1 MCLGSRGGSLGSF
14 VLTLVFILV
23 SFHEKCTAS
32 RTDFPTTICHSP
44 QDNIVTFN
52 NVPVFPFS
60 NEMVVPYS
68 PPLAF
73 LTPTGTHLG
82 ALVLCALSPILAI
95 TQITTNGPILIAALE
110 NPPATCGAGTMVTQE
125 PGASGP
131 TSPAV
136 PGTNPT
142 LAPGGAPT
150 QASGAPQSAL
160 TVLFGLFFASMF
172 LVVAF

>member
-1 MCLGSRGGSLGSF
+1 VDHWDPSSSHWSF
-14 VLTLVFILV
+14 FLSAFTK
-23 SFHEKCTAS
+23 KCTAS

-60 NEMVVPYS
+60 NELVVPYS

-73 LTPTGTHLG
+73 LTPAGSHLG

-95 TQITTNGPILIAALE
+95 TQVTTNGPILIVALE
-110 NPPATCGAGTMVTQE
+110 NPPATCGAGAMVTQE
-125 PGASGP
+125 PGA
-131 TSPAV
+131 
-136 PGTNPT
+136 NPT
-142 LAPGGAPT
+142 LAPGSAPT

-160 TVLFGLFFASMF
+160 TVLFGLLFASKL